1 MSDKEVQVI
10 RIKLLSVICFC
21 IFFSCEEQVR
31 ESCNQNING
40 RGNISSIMP
49 LGTIS
54 KSYMSDFLIDN
65 NIDIGVVPENDV
77 KVFSV
82 VYETIDWD
90 GIVRQASGAIYVPDI
105 EENLSF
111 PIYSGQHGTE
121 SKRTN
126 VASIIPL
133 RGFDSMFMAS
143 VGYIGSSPDLLGLG
157 VSDDVVHP
165 YVHKFV
171 AEAVVDKIR
180 AVKSFM
186 CSEEIDSNGQLFI
199 AGYSEGGYVAMATHK
214 LIEEKYSE
222 ELKVTASAPM
232 AGPYDMSYS
241 SRRILSI
248 DEYPQPGYISFT
260 YMSYNSIEKLDRP
273 ASDLFKSPFA
283 ERIPGLMDGSKSIDE
298 ANSYLTTSIKGLFA
312 EKFLN
317 DFLGEGEVEL
327 KKKFEENS
335 LLDWEPIGPIKLFHG
350 TDDDEVNYNNSL
362 IAFDKLKSGGA
373 NIELITI
380 PGGSHSSSVFIS
392 YAQALDWF
400 NTLKK

>member
-1 MSDKEVQVI
+1 
-10 RIKLLSVICFC
+10 
-21 IFFSCEEQVR
+21 
-31 ESCNQNING
+31 
-40 RGNISSIMP
+40 
-49 LGTIS
+49 
-54 KSYMSDFLIDN
+54 
-65 NIDIGVVPENDV
+65 
-77 KVFSV
+77 
-82 VYETIDWD
+82 
-90 GIVRQASGAIYVPDI
+90 
-105 EENLSF
+105 
-111 PIYSGQHGTE
+111 
-121 SKRTN
+121 
-126 VASIIPL
+126 
-133 RGFDSMFMAS
+133 
-143 VGYIGSSPDLLGLG
+143 
-157 VSDDVVHP
+157 
-165 YVHKFV
+165 
-171 AEAVVDKIR
+171 
-180 AVKSFM
+180 
-186 CSEEIDSNGQLFI
+186 
-199 AGYSEGGYVAMATHK
+199 MATHK

-260 YMSYNSIEKLDRP
+260 YMSYNSIEKLMNQL
-273 ASDLFKSPFA
+273 AICLKVFV

-312 EKFLN
+312 EEFLN

-380 PGGSHSSSVFIS
+380 PGAVI
-392 YAQALDWF
+392 QALYSF
-400 NTLKK
+400 LMLKHWSGSIPSKNSMI

>member
-1 MSDKEVQVI
+1 
-10 RIKLLSVICFC
+10 
-21 IFFSCEEQVR
+21 
-31 ESCNQNING
+31 
-40 RGNISSIMP
+40 
-49 LGTIS
+49 
-54 KSYMSDFLIDN
+54 
-65 NIDIGVVPENDV
+65 
-77 KVFSV
+77 
-82 VYETIDWD
+82 
-90 GIVRQASGAIYVPDI
+90 
-105 EENLSF
+105 
-111 PIYSGQHGTE
+111 
-121 SKRTN
+121 
-126 VASIIPL
+126 
-133 RGFDSMFMAS
+133 
-143 VGYIGSSPDLLGLG
+143 
-157 VSDDVVHP
+157 
-165 YVHKFV
+165 
-171 AEAVVDKIR
+171 
-180 AVKSFM
+180 M
-186 CSEEIDSNGQLFI
+186 CSEGIDGNGQLFI

-222 ELKVTASAPM
+222 EFKVTASAPM

-335 LLDWEPIGPIKLFHG
+335 LLDWQPIGPIKLFHG

-362 IAFDKLKSGGA
+362 IALDKLKSGGA

-380 PGGSHSSSVFIS
+380 PGGSHSSSVLIS
-392 YAQALDWF
+392 YAQALEWF
-400 NTLKK
+400 NTLKKQYDMNKALIVGICGGSGSGKTIIANQLSQKFKNSSVIINIFLFRGCGLYWSIRLSFTSDF

>member
-1 MSDKEVQVI
+1 
-10 RIKLLSVICFC
+10 
-21 IFFSCEEQVR
+21 
-31 ESCNQNING
+31 
-40 RGNISSIMP
+40 
-49 LGTIS
+49 
-54 KSYMSDFLIDN
+54 
-65 NIDIGVVPENDV
+65 
-77 KVFSV
+77 
-82 VYETIDWD
+82 
-90 GIVRQASGAIYVPDI
+90 
-105 EENLSF
+105 
-111 PIYSGQHGTE
+111 
-121 SKRTN
+121 
-126 VASIIPL
+126 
-133 RGFDSMFMAS
+133 
-143 VGYIGSSPDLLGLG
+143 
-157 VSDDVVHP
+157 
-165 YVHKFV
+165 
-171 AEAVVDKIR
+171 
-180 AVKSFM
+180 
-186 CSEEIDSNGQLFI
+186 
-199 AGYSEGGYVAMATHK
+199 MATHK

-273 ASDLFKSPFA
+273 AGDLFKSPFA

-362 IAFDKLKSGGA
+362 IALDKLKSGGA

-380 PGGSHSSSVFIS
+380 LGGSHSSSVFIS
-392 YAQALDWF
+392 YAQALEWF